1 MERVSKKA
9 VATSKPFRFL
19 IGPHQT
25 EYTIHSALVAHQS
38 PALAAMVNGKSQ
50 ESRECSVKWDDV
62 DEIVFNSFWQFVYTG
77 DYDTPEPL
85 RPTQRTSGRGDHKS
99 GTADE
104 PPEPEP
110 EPEPEPAARPAVG
123 EAELL
128 AAIPVFAE
136 SVFSDLPQV
145 SAAES
150 EAQAQAQ
157 AQAEE
162 ESTYGTESTE
172 MSPTFYTYFWRSPAG
187 SRPSSA
193 LEQENQGSVQ
203 KSFLWGSFLRSWE
216 SPHEVIDI
224 DKSLKDQTNRF
235 VHHAKVFTLADR
247 YGVKRLAEISRGKLY
262 HDLIDLERKG
272 MDSKNV
278 VELVRYA
285 FEELVPDQLRDLVVD
300 FSACVVERIWGDKK
314 FQKLLEKH
322 GILSKALIK
331 QLLLRLA
338 EPPSRLY
345 SALTSIQVSQ
355 VWGSNLIT

>member
-1 MERVSKKA
+1 MLTSIA
-9 VATSKPFRFL
+9 SVATSKPFRFL

-62 DEIVFNSFWQFVYTG
+62 DEIVFNSFWQ
-77 DYDTPEPL
+77 
-85 RPTQRTSGRGDHKS
+85 DHKS